1 MGTVYKSFEV
11 HAKKKKRLCCCGVT
25 VRCDSG
31 ESSGKKKRRCVEKAS
46 ICLENTKTHMY
57 RMLIETVDIKGNS
70 DEASEMRR
78 NMLLDH

>member
-1 MGTVYKSFEV
+1 MILER
-11 HAKKKKRLCCCGVT
+11 AQ
-25 VRCDSG
+25 
-31 ESSGKKKRRCVEKAS
+31 GKKKRRCVEKAS